1 MVRLLV
7 VEPGYC
13 PYIAYFDSVQSA
25 AQEVVS
31 GESKVILPFGT
42 PKIGLLC
49 SKDQSGLRYNR
60 CINEE
65 DIHVYGLFLIC
76 GLNGDKLTGLTKEQA
91 ERYSRLYFQPQN
103 PYQDADDFPVAKV
116 RPKDERYGQQPR
128 FWER

>member
-25 AQEVVS
+25 AQEVIC

-42 PKIGLLC
+42 SKIGLLC
-49 SKDQSGLRYNR
+49 SKNQSGLRYNR
-60 CINEE
+60 CINED
-65 DIHVYGLFLIC
+65 DIHVYGRFLIC

-103 PYQDADDFPVAKV
+103 PCQDVDDFPVAKV
-116 RPKDERYGQQPR
+116 RPKDERYGQKPR

>member
-13 PYIAYFDSVQSA
+13 PYIANFDNVQSA
-25 AQEVVS
+25 AQEVVC
-31 GESKVILPFGT
+31 GESEVILPFGT
-42 PKIGLLC
+42 PKIGLIC

-60 CINEE
+60 CINED
-65 DIHVYGLFLIC
+65 DIHVYGRFLIC
-76 GLNGDKLTGLTKEQA
+76 GMDGDKMAGLTKEQA

-103 PYQDADDFPVAKV
+103 PCQDVDDFPVAKV

>member
-13 PYIAYFDSVQSA
+13 PYIANFDNVHSA
-25 AQEVVS
+25 AQEVVC
-31 GESKVILPFGT
+31 GESEVILPFDT
-42 PKIGLLC
+42 PKIGLIC

-60 CINEE
+60 CINED
-65 DIHVYGLFLIC
+65 DIHVYGRFLIC
-76 GLNGDKLTGLTKEQA
+76 GMNGDKMTGLTKEQA

-103 PYQDADDFPVAKV
+103 PCQDADDFLIAKV
-116 RPKDERYGQQPR
+116 RPKDERYGQKPR

>member
-13 PYIAYFDSVQSA
+13 PYIAYFDSVRSA

-42 PKIGLLC
+42 QKIGLIC

-60 CINEE
+60 CINED
-65 DIHVYGLFLIC
+65 DIHVYGRFLIC
-76 GLNGDKLTGLTKEQA
+76 GMNGDKPIGLTKEQA

-103 PYQDADDFPVAKV
+103 PCQDADDFLIAKV
-116 RPKDERYGQQPR
+116 RPKDERYGQKPR